1 MTGVGITQNYHLS
14 IRLNTLYDWKMVV
27 ATFFGILVNSG
38 ILVIAML
45 ASGLNS
51 VVYQFFF
58 RILMNSVIPFSVT
71 ILAGHY
77 VRMCA

>member
-1 MTGVGITQNYHLS
+1 MTGVGITQKHRHG
-14 IRLNTLYDWKMVV
+14 IGLNTLYDWKMVV

-51 VVYQFFF
+51 VVYQFFSEF
-58 RILMNSVIPFSVT
+58 FIFKEFST
-71 ILAGHY
+71 
-77 VRMCA
+77 